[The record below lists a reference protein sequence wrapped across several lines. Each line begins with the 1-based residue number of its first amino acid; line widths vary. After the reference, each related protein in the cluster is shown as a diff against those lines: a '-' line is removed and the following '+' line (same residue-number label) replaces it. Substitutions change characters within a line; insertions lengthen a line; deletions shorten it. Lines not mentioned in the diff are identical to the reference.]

1 MIIILRRTQLLEI
14 VIRSHFLNIHSF
26 IQSYTFT
33 NVRTKKWRK
42 TNLIKEFIQKNITTV
57 YFIFLYFFVLILL
70 FFLENSS
77 IKKYLIKK
85 SKSKYLFIKNRSPT
99 TKLKLSNFI
108 KRITKSLYNSINKFS
123 RSITNES

>member
-42 TNLIKEFIQKNITTV
+42 TNLIKEFIQKNIITV
-57 YFIFLYFFVLILL
+57 YFIFLYFLVLILL

-108 KRITKSLYNSINKFS
+108 KRITKSFYNSINKFS